1 MCDGPWYE
9 SVGPTAVEV
18 RVDVLKELNI
28 VKVNQQA
35 SDKEK
40 DEIIQRVLMEVIPDS
55 RKDFGSWRGYV
66 TFGVKKELAIEI
78 RDKIR
83 VEYSKLD
90 EQRNKQKSE
99 KCNHGYWY
107 HK

>member
-28 VKVNQQA
+28 VKVNKQEY
-35 SDKEK
+35 DKEK
-40 DEIIQRVLMEVIPDS
+40 DEIIKRVLMEVIPDN
-55 RKDFGSWRGYV
+55 RKDFGSWRGYAS
-66 TFGVKKELAIEI
+66 FGLKKKLAIKV

-90 EQRNKQKSE
+90 EQRNKQK
-99 KCNHGYWY
+99 KL
-107 HK
+107 

>member
-1 MCDGPWYE
+1 MSMSDGPWYE

-28 VKVNQQA
+28 VKVNKQEY
-35 SDKEK
+35 DKEK
-40 DEIIQRVLMEVIPDS
+40 DEIIKRVLMEVIPDN
-55 RKDFGSWRGYV
+55 RKDFGSWRGYAS
-66 TFGVKKELAIEI
+66 FGLKKKLAIKV

-90 EQRNKQKSE
+90 EQRNKQK
-99 KCNHGYWY
+99 KL
-107 HK
+107 

>member
-1 MCDGPWYE
+1 MSMCDGPCYE

-28 VKVNQQA
+28 IKVNKQE

-66 TFGVKKELAIEI
+66 TFGIKKELAAKVRE
-78 RDKIR
+78 KIR
-83 VEYSKLD
+83 VEYSKLY
-90 EQRNKQKSE
+90 EQRNKQK
-99 KCNHGYWY
+99 K
-107 HK
+107 

>member
-9 SVGPTAVEV
+9 SVGPTAPEV

-28 VKVNQQA
+28 VKVNTQEY
-35 SDKEK
+35 DKEK

-55 RKDFGSWRGYV
+55 RKDFGSWRGYA
-66 TFGVKKELAIEI
+66 TFGKKKLAIEV

-83 VEYSKLD
+83 IEYSKLD
-90 EQRNKQKSE
+90 KK
-99 KCNHGYWY
+99 K
-107 HK
+107 